1 MQMQD
6 SCGNDLTPGLKA
18 FLEKGSKKHQKP
30 VTAEGTDHDEEWFG
44 LAAGK
49 VLNAEE
55 MLDYKRR
62 HRAIENCLHYVLD
75 ETFGED
81 KSTIKLG
88 KNTMP
93 LLRKCI
99 ILHGCFKWKTR
110 RSRKAF
116 RILLI
121 MSVTI

>member
-18 FLEKGSKKHQKP
+18 FLEKGSKKQQKP
-30 VTAEGTDHDEEWFG
+30 VT
-44 LAAGK
+44 
-49 VLNAEE
+49 AEE
-55 MLDYKRR
+55 MLDYKRQ

-75 ETFGED
+75 ETLGEG

-88 KNTMP
+88 KNTMSI
-93 LLRKCI
+93 LRKCAYNI
-99 ILHGCFKWKTR
+99 VWLLQMENPER
-110 RSRKAF
+110 QEAF

-121 MSVTI
+121 MSVPI